1 MRYRFAAMGR
11 VPGLFGPNMS
21 RGRPRRMLTAC
32 VLLQV
37 AAAAGASAQEAF
49 ETEHRRRLAENPDGV
64 SLTVTLENGRRR
76 FAMGE
81 VIRLQLSF
89 SSRIPDTYRLDQ
101 NHYRHRG
108 SNMDH
113 PTVTPAA
120 GTVDP
125 LEDYVGAGVIGF
137 VGSLL
142 SSLPKV
148 LGPESMT
155 ASLVLNDHLRFER
168 PGRYR
173 LFVVSRRVRPADRYA
188 ALPVASNVIDLELV
202 EADPSV
208 QQRRIA
214 AAMAVLRADGDRTAL
229 DEACRVLRFQG
240 TAWAVE
246 AILDHYPRAVTSCQ
260 GEISL
265 GLMGVPA
272 PLREHAVREMMLRL
286 RDPRY
291 PVRRQ
296 FLQDL
301 VFLTY
306 LTRHPDYAV
315 STGTP
320 PATYADRRNAYEEI
334 EDRCADDLAGAIAA
348 KEGRALAISAMTLVA
363 HIRSVGA
370 PESVER
376 DAEILRTRLPG
387 VFGLLSAEEQRELLE
402 NYWRAVRHPDFLPVL
417 REILDQPAGDSG
429 REEPLRDAALRHLH
443 ELAPAEGR
451 QRILQEIRSGTSTM
465 DAGTLGVLPDTT
477 LPELDQELM
486 TQVELSAT
494 PDLASRLLLR
504 YASAAVLPRVL
515 RWLRPRLDNV
525 ACPPH
530 DALLAY
536 LLKVRP
542 DEGLDLIRNALSR
555 RTRCYQSVLKRVAD
569 LHGGSELTALAVEA
583 LEDADTDVVRNA
595 AETLRDYGTAAAR
608 DALLRQLT
616 HWHEEALGRE
626 DRPPES
632 AGWNRRWWVGWRLQT
647 VLALALAEG
656 HGWRL
661 ELDELYRVRDLA
673 HDGVKAELNRHIE
686 QAMQEPRIRVTGD
699 PLDGL
704 EFSVDPYRSGGSLER
719 LQQKLLQYPAGT
731 VFGWPSRPLRGWEAD
746 EAEQFARL
754 QQFLRQRGL
763 DLVRSATR

>member
-1 MRYRFAAMGR
+1 MRYRFAALGR

-32 VLLQV
+32 VLFQV

-64 SLTVTLENGRRR
+64 SLTVTIENGRRR

-89 SSRIPDTYRLDQ
+89 SSRIPDTYRLEPRSYD
-101 NHYRHRG
+101 RSGRL
-108 SNMDH
+108 DLDL

-120 GTVDP
+120 GAVDP
-125 LEDYVGAGVIGF
+125 LEDYFGAGVFGFIG
-137 VGSLL
+137 GGL
-142 SSLPKV
+142 STPPEF
-148 LGPESMT
+148 LGPESMS
-155 ASLVLNDHLRFER
+155 ASLVLNEHLRFER

-188 ALPVASNVIDLELV
+188 VLPVVSNVIDLELV

-208 QQRRIA
+208 QQRQIA

-229 DEACRVLRFQG
+229 DAACSVLRFQG
-240 TAWAVE
+240 TAGAVE

-260 GEISL
+260 SAISF

-286 RDPRY
+286 RDPHY

-296 FLQDL
+296 FLRDL
-301 VFLTY
+301 AFLTY
-306 LTRHPDYAV
+306 LTQHPDYAV

-320 PATYADRRNAYEEI
+320 PATYVDRRNAYQEI
-334 EDRCADDLAGAIAA
+334 RDRCVEDLAGAVAA
-348 KEGRALAISAMTLVA
+348 KEGRALAISAVTLVA
-363 HIRSVGA
+363 NIRS
-370 PESVER
+370 ESVER
-376 DAEILRTRLPG
+376 DAEVLRTRLPG
-387 VFGLLSAEEQRELLE
+387 VFGLLSEEEQRELLE

-417 REILDQPAGDSG
+417 REILDRPAGDSG
-429 REEPLRDAALRHLH
+429 REEPLRDAALRRLH

-465 DAGTLGVLPDTT
+465 DAATLGVLPDTT

-494 PDLASRLLLR
+494 PYLASRLLLR

-536 LLKVRP
+536 LLRVSP
-542 DEGLDLIRNALSR
+542 DEGLDLIRTALSR
-555 RTRCYQSVLKRVAD
+555 RTRCFQSVLKRVAD

-583 LEDADTDVVRNA
+583 LEDPDTDVVRDA
-595 AETLRDYGTAAAR
+595 AETLRDYGTAAAK
-608 DALLRQLT
+608 DALWRQLT
-616 HWHEEALGRE
+616 HWHEEALGRD
-626 DRPPES
+626 DRPSES
-632 AGWNRRWWVGWRLQT
+632 VRWNQQWWVGWRLQT

-661 ELDELYRVRDLA
+661 ELEELNRVRDLA
-673 HDGVKAELNRHIE
+673 HDAVKAELKRHIE
-686 QAMQEPRIRVTGD
+686 QVMQEPRISVTRD

-704 EFSVDPYRSGGSLER
+704 EFSVDPYRSGGSFER

-731 VFGWPSRPLRGWEAD
+731 VFGWPSRPLPGWEAD